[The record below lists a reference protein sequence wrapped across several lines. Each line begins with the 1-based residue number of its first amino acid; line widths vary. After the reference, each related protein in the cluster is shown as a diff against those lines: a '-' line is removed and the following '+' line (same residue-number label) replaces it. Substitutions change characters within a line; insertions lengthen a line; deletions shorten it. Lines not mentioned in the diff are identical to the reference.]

1 MARGWVSAMA
11 SNQPQWLVHEY
22 SLAFVALQAGL
33 TQNALY
39 ADTQIEIQAL
49 NGENWELLLS
59 IDVDNLLFDADAEGF
74 ATVDLPLSTSDSY
87 TDFRVFAKQNPFLWI
102 KRFEI

>member
-1 MARGWVSAMA
+1 MA

-33 TQNALY
+33 TNALY

-49 NGENWELLLS
+49 NGENWELLLP

-74 ATVDLPLSTSDSY
+74 ATVDLPHQPAVAN
-87 TDFRVFAKQNPFLWI
+87 FRVFAKQNPFLWI